1 MKEIACQFGEN
12 KRLHGVLTV
21 PREARR
27 PNLALVLVSAG
38 FTAKSGPYRLYTDI
52 ARALAELGFMTLR
65 FDLGGI
71 GNSQIARPDQPLQE
85 RTKQDIRDALTYLE
99 TNREINDFVI
109 GGLCSGAEDAFRYAE
124 TDERT
129 QGVILVDPHAYR
141 NFAWRVRGILTRYSF
156 NRIVYKVLRTTKVIN
171 VVVDTQDNSNV
182 EGFEGSLI
190 DYQYMAQKESTRILS
205 TLVDRGTHVH
215 YIYTAGR
222 IDTFHHKSQ
231 IYSMFPTVDFK
242 DRLAIDHLP
251 HIQHVQIF
259 AEDRRILVDA
269 IVRRF
274 ASLH

>member
-12 KRLHGVLTV
+12 KRLHGVVTV
-21 PREARR
+21 PLDARR

-38 FTAKSGPYRLYTDI
+38 FTAKIGPYRLYTDI

-71 GNSQIARPDQPLQE
+71 GNSQIARPDQTLQE
-85 RTKQDIRDALTYLE
+85 RTKQDIQDALTYLE
-99 TNREINDFVI
+99 TSREIDDFVI

-124 TDERT
+124 TDERAR
-129 QGVILVDPHAYR
+129 GVILVDPHAYQ
-141 NFAWRVRGILTRYSF
+141 NLAWRVRGIFTRYSL
-156 NRIVYKVLRTTKVIN
+156 NRVVYKMLRTTKAIN
-171 VVVDTQDNSNV
+171 VVVDSQGNSNV

-190 DYQYMAQKESTRILS
+190 NYQYMAQDESTRILS

-222 IDTFHHKSQ
+222 IDTFHHKNQ
-231 IYSMFPTVDFK
+231 IHSMFPTIDFK

-259 AEDRRILVDA
+259 AEDRHILVDT

-274 ASLH
+274 VSMH